1 MAKNILDIHINIHQI
16 EKIIFI
22 KCNYAWFWF
31 TVVPTVRVN

>member
-1 MAKNILDIHINIHQI
+1 MLDININIHQI

-31 TVVPTVRVN
+31 TVVPTFV